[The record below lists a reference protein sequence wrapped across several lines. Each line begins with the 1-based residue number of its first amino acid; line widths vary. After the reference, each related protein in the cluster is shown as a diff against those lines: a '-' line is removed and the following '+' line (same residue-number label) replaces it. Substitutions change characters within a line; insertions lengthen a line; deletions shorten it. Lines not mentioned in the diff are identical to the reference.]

1 MKIRTYTQKLVDL
14 KGSDLHLKVGIKP
27 VVRVNGELIYLEEDT
42 ITKDYMDEL
51 IAPLMNPKREKELK
65 EELTTDFAYAV
76 PGLAR
81 FRVNL
86 SYQRG
91 SYMMVMRLINNDSPD
106 IDELNL
112 PTSLKEIVDAKNGL
126 ILVTGAT
133 GSGKSTTVAAMINFI
148 NSHYTKNIITIEDPI
163 EYLFKDQSCIV
174 AQKEIGADVVSF
186 KSALKYVLR
195 QDPDVI
201 FLGELRDQETMEAAI
216 KASETGHLVISTLH
230 TINAYQTISRII
242 DFFPEERHKQIRYQ
256 LSENIRGVISQRLVP
271 TVDDK
276 RRAANEVMINSP
288 TIRELILTS
297 EGTAEIPKYIA
308 DGKDS
313 NGMQTFDQS
322 LIGLFNEG
330 AITYETALKFATV
343 KKDIELMRRGVSFSS
358 MADIFNE
365 MVEEN

>member
-1 MKIRTYTQKLVDL
+1 MNVEMFTKKLVEL

-27 VVRVNGELIYLEEDT
+27 VIRVNGELVYLEGERIKQSD
-42 ITKDYMDEL
+42 MEEL

-65 EELTTDFAYAV
+65 EELTTDFAFAV

-91 SYMMVMRLINNDSPD
+91 SYMMVMRLISNDSPN

-112 PTSLKEIVDAKNGL
+112 PSSLKEIVDAKNGL

-148 NSHYTKNIITIEDPI
+148 NSNYTKNIITIEDPI

-174 AQKEIGADVVSF
+174 AQKEIGSDVVSF

-201 FLGELRDQETMEAAI
+201 FLGELRDAETMEAAI

-256 LSENIRGVISQRLVP
+256 LSENIRGIISQRLVP
-271 TVDDK
+271 TVDDS

-288 TIRELILTS
+288 TIRELILTP

-313 NGMQTFDQS
+313 NGMQTFDQA
-322 LIGLFNEG
+322 LIGLFNDG
-330 AITYETALKFATV
+330 IITYETALKFATV
-343 KKDIELMRRGVSFSS
+343 KKDIELLRRGVSFSS